1 LAATVGS
8 FEAGYPV
15 HRCLPIVAALLL
27 AGCAASGSP
36 RQDQQPVQAA
46 AAQPNDDAAC
56 QSQGFTPGSPDYV
69 QCRKQLDKQHE
80 KDEPADNWTQQR
92 ENTVRA
98 LLGRPPF

>member
-1 LAATVGS
+1 M
-8 FEAGYPV
+8 
-15 HRCLPIVAALLL
+15 HRYLPIVAALLL

-36 RQDQQPVQAA
+36 RQDQQQPVQTA

-56 QSQGFTPGSPDYV
+56 QSQGFTPGSSDYF

-80 KDEPADNWTQQR
+80 KDEPADNWTQER